1 VVFLAGEY
9 AHGKILPIP
18 IEDEMKRSYI
28 DYAMSVIVGRAL
40 PDVRDGLKPV
50 HRRILFAMY
59 EMGMEPDK
67 PHKKSAR
74 VVGDVLAKYHPHGD
88 TAVYD
93 AMVRLAQPFSTRYPL
108 IDGHGN
114 FGSVDGDAAAAMR
127 YTEARLSKIAI
138 ELLRDI
144 DKETVNLIP
153 NYDES
158 MKEPVVLPARFP
170 NLLVNGASGIAVG
183 MATNIPPHNLG
194 EVIDALISLIDKPE
208 ISIHE
213 LTSNIKG
220 PDFPTAGI
228 IIGKEGIKDAY
239 HRGRGSI
246 VVRAKTVI
254 EETGGGKSR
263 LVVTELPYQVNKAR
277 LIEKIAALVREKKI
291 EGISDLRDESDR
303 TGMRVVIELRRDA
316 NANVILNQ
324 LYKHTQMQDAFGVIM
339 LALVDGKPEVLNLKS
354 LLQHYLEHQKEVVT
368 RRTRFDLKKAEARAH
383 VVEGLR
389 IALKYLDEVI
399 RIIRTSANDETA
411 RNGLMEQFFLSEI
424 QAQAILDMRL
434 RRLTGL
440 ERQKLEDEYSELLI
454 TIARLREILANEH
467 LVLGIIKNEL
477 AVIKEKYSDPRRTAI
492 LSAEE
497 KLEREDLIAEEE
509 MVITI
514 THRGYV
520 KRTPTGTYRS
530 QKRGGRGV
538 SGLTTRDEDFV
549 QHLFVTTTHHFLLF
563 FTNKGKVFRL
573 KVHELPE
580 AGRHAKGMA
589 IVNLLSLAPG
599 EHITAVIPVRRFE
612 DESFLLMATKQGTV
626 KKTLLNEFDSTRK
639 DGIIAISLEPG
650 DELIGVLLTDGTMD
664 ILLGTQKGLAIRFSE
679 DKVRHMGRTARG
691 VKGITLEKEDVVI
704 GVDRVQEEG
713 DLLAV
718 TENGYGKRT
727 DLADFRAQGRGGRGV
742 IGIRTTGRNG
752 SLVAIMVVKPDDE
765 ILIIT
770 NEGVLIRMAVS
781 DISIIG
787 RVAQGV
793 TLMRLDANQKVVA
806 VAKVHQRTEEEE

>member
-1 VVFLAGEY
+1 VNKLLKKY
-9 AHGKILPIP
+9 ITGKVQPVPIV
-18 IEDEMKRSYI
+18 DEMKRSYI

-59 EMGMEPDK
+59 EMGMDPDK

-108 IDGHGN
+108 VDGHGN

-127 YTEARLSKIAI
+127 YTEARLSKIAT

-144 DKETVNLIP
+144 DKDTVNLIP

-170 NLLVNGASGIAVG
+170 NLLVNGATGIAVG

-194 EVIDALISLIDKPE
+194 EVVEGLVRLIDKPE

-213 LTSNIKG
+213 LTVNIKG

-228 IIGKEGIKDAY
+228 IIGKQGLRDAY

-254 EETGGGKSR
+254 EEAGSGKSR
-263 LVVTELPYQVNKAR
+263 ILVTELPYQVNKAR
-277 LIEKIAALVREKKI
+277 LVEKIAELVREKKI

-303 TGMRVVIELRRDA
+303 SGMRVVIELKRDA

-324 LYKHTQMQDAFGVIM
+324 LYKHTQMQESFGVIM
-339 LALVDGKPEVLNLKS
+339 LALVGGKPEILNLKT
-354 LLQHYLEHQKEVVT
+354 LLQCYLEHQKEVVT
-368 RRTRFDLKKAEARAH
+368 RRTRFDLSKAEARAH
-383 VVEGLR
+383 IVEGLR
-389 IALKYLDEVI
+389 IALKNLDLVI
-399 RIIRTSANDETA
+399 KIIRGSENAEIA
-411 RNGLMEQFFLSEI
+411 RQGLMEKLGLSKI

-434 RRLTGL
+434 QGLTGL
-440 ERQKLEDEYSELLI
+440 ERQKLEDEYTQLI
-454 TIARLREILANEH
+454 KTIAKLKEILANER
-467 LVLGIIKNEL
+467 LIMEIIKKEL
-477 AVIKEKYSDPRRTAI
+477 IEIKEKYSDPRRTAI
-492 LSAEE
+492 VAEE
-497 KLEREDLIAEEE
+497 EKMEAEDFIAEEE

-514 THRGYV
+514 TNRGYV
-520 KRTPTGTYRS
+520 KRTPSVTYRS

-538 SGLTTRDEDFV
+538 TGLTTREEDFV
-549 QHLFVTTTHHFLLF
+549 QQLFVTTTHHFLLF
-563 FTNKGKVFRL
+563 FSNKGKVFRM

-580 AGRHAKGMA
+580 AGRHAKGIA
-589 IVNLLSLAPG
+589 IVNLLYLSP
-599 EHITAVIPVRRFE
+599 EESITAVIPVRRFE
-612 DESFLLMATKQGTV
+612 EESFLLMVTKYGTV
-626 KKTLLNEFDSTRK
+626 KKTPLKEFDSSRR
-639 DGIIAISLEPG
+639 DGIIAISLTSR
-650 DELIGVLLTDGTMD
+650 DELIGVLLTDGTRD
-664 ILLGTQKGLAIRFSE
+664 ILLGTRKGLVIRFSE
-679 DKVRHMGRTARG
+679 NEVRSMGRTAMG
-691 VKGITLEKEDVVI
+691 VKGIALEKGEEVI
-704 GVDRVQEEG
+704 GVVQVEEEG
-713 DLLAV
+713 DLLTV

-727 DLADFRAQGRGGRGV
+727 GLSEFRAQGRGGKGV
-742 IGIRTTGRNG
+742 IAIRTTGRNG
-752 SLVAIMVVKPDDE
+752 PLASIMAVKPEDE

-770 NEGVLIRMAVS
+770 DEGVIIRMAVK
-781 DISIIG
+781 DISTVG
-787 RVAQGV
+787 RMAQGV
-793 TLMRLDANQKVVA
+793 TLMRLDANKKVVA
-806 VAKVHQRTEEEE
+806 VAKVYQRTDEE

>member
-1 VVFLAGEY
+1 M
-9 AHGKILPIP
+9 PIP

-144 DKETVNLIP
+144 DKETVDLIP

-194 EVIDALISLIDKPE
+194 EVVDALVRLIDKPE

-213 LTSNIKG
+213 LTLNIKG

-228 IIGKEGIKDAY
+228 IIGKQGIKDAY

-254 EETGGGKSR
+254 EEAGGGKSR
-263 LVVTELPYQVNKAR
+263 IVVTELPYQVNKAR
-277 LIEKIAALVREKKI
+277 LVEKIAALVREKKI

-324 LYKHTQMQDAFGVIM
+324 LFKHTQMQDTFGVIM
-339 LALVDGKPEVLNLKS
+339 LALVDGKPKVLNLKS

-368 RRTRFDLKKAEARAH
+368 RRTRFDLGKAEARAH

-389 IALKYLDEVI
+389 IALNHLDEVI
-399 RIIRTSANDETA
+399 RVIRSSENVETA
-411 RNGLMEQFFLSEI
+411 RQGLMEQFGLSEI

-434 RRLTGL
+434 HRLTGL
-440 ERQKLEDEYSELLI
+440 ERKKLEDEYAQLI
-454 TIARLREILANEH
+454 KTIARLREILANER
-467 LVLGIIKNEL
+467 LVLEIIKNEL
-477 AVIKEKYSDPRRTAI
+477 TEIKEKYSDPRRTAI
-492 LSAEE
+492 VSEEE
-497 KLEREDLIAEEE
+497 KLEAEDLIAEEK

-520 KRTPTGTYRS
+520 KRTPADTYRS

-549 QHLFVTTTHHFLLF
+549 QHLFVTTTHYFLLF

-589 IVNLLSLAPG
+589 IVNLLYLSPE

-612 DESFLLMATKQGTV
+612 DESFLFMATRHGTV
-626 KKTLLNEFDSTRK
+626 KKTLLNEFDSSRK

-679 DKVRHMGRTARG
+679 DEVRSMGRTAKG
-691 VKGITLEKEDVVI
+691 VKGITLEEGDAVI
-704 GVDRVQEEG
+704 GVDRVEEGG

-718 TENGYGKRT
+718 TEKGYGKRT
-727 DLADFRAQGRGGRGV
+727 NLTEYRAQGRGGKGV
-742 IGIRTTGRNG
+742 IGIRTTDRNG
-752 SLVAIMVVKPDDE
+752 SLVSIMVVKPEDE

-770 NEGVLIRMAVS
+770 NEGVIIRMAVS

-806 VAKVHQRTEEEE
+806 VAKVHHRTEEEE